1 MTTVDVVYR
10 YATQPTELEMMAL
23 GKAREVY
30 GIRRLALNRQEKT
43 IRVEYDA
50 TRLTRPEVSKI
61 LRRAG
66 MTITDEVSLI
76 PVQPV
81 APPRDEKQSL
91 APAK

>member
-10 YATQPTELEMMAL
+10 YATHPTELEMMAL

-30 GIRRLALNRQEKT
+30 GIRRVAVDRQERT

-66 MTITDEVSLI
+66 MSITDEVSLI
-76 PVQPV
+76 PPRPV
-81 APPRDEKQSL
+81 APLADEKRDL